1 MTKTVYFVTNS
12 EDIEY
17 TKVFTTLAKASEY
30 IANIAEDECIFLDKE
45 EIEQEMKARKKAHN
59 VYLYIGEEGTR
70 MESIVCLAT
79 SLDDTTF

>member
-1 MTKTVYFVTNS
+1 MTKTVYFITDS
-12 EDIEY
+12 EDVER

-30 IANIAEDECIFLDKE
+30 IANIAEEECIFLDKE

-70 MESIVCLAT
+70 MESIVCLTT